1 VRILSGFR
9 SATRTGIDAVPKIL
23 VVDDNPDERQ
33 IYSALL
39 YYNGF
44 DVLEASSG
52 DEAIR
57 VAKAGLPDVV
67 LVDYMMPIMSGLQVA
82 ETLRRIPETKDI
94 PVVCMTAYDL
104 TFEKAQAAGCRQ
116 LWYKPIPA
124 GKLVVGLERLSPRPP
139 HDGASP
145 ARHA

>member
-1 VRILSGFR
+1 MLKV
-9 SATRTGIDAVPKIL
+9 L
-23 VVDDNPDERQ
+23 VVDDNADERQ

-44 DVLEASSG
+44 EVLEASSG

-57 VAKAGLPDVV
+57 VARAGMPDVV
-67 LVDYMMPIMSGLQVA
+67 LVDYMMPIMSGLVVA

-116 LWYKPIPA
+116 LWHKPISP
-124 GKLVVGLERLSPRPP
+124 GKLVVGLERMTMKP
-139 HDGASP
+139 HQDASSS
-145 ARHA
+145 